1 MMKETGNTILVTGG
15 SSGIGREYAR
25 RWHDAGNTVIVAA
38 RSQDGLKETAEG
50 RENLH
55 WLELDV
61 ADETTIDAFARILLD
76 RFPELN
82 VLVNNAGIMPFE
94 DLTGERD
101 LAEVE
106 KVVAINLLGPIR
118 LTNALIEHLK
128 TRDNATIV
136 NVSSG
141 LAFVPLPKAP
151 TYSATKA
158 ALHSYTLTLR
168 KVLEGEVEVIE
179 IVPPGVQTDLTPGQ
193 STRDGYMPLDAFIDE
208 TMALLRQ
215 QPTPQ
220 EICVEQVKA
229 FRDAEAN
236 GKTAELIDMLAQR

>member
-1 MMKETGNTILVTGG
+1 MKNTGNTILVTGG
-15 SSGIGREYAR
+15 SSGIGREYAK

-38 RSQDGLKETAEG
+38 RSEDGLRETAEG

-61 ADETTIDAFARILLD
+61 ADEASIDQFAQTVRE
-76 RFPELN
+76 RFPDVN

-94 DLTGERD
+94 NISGSRD
-101 LAEVE
+101 LSDAE

-118 LTNALIEHLK
+118 LTNALIDHLK
-128 TRDNATIV
+128 SKDDAAIV

-158 ALHSYTLTLR
+158 ALHSYTMTLR
-168 KVLEGEVEVIE
+168 KVLEGKVEVIE

-193 STRDGYMPLDAFIDE
+193 ANNDQYMPLDDFIDE
-208 TMALLRQ
+208 SFGLLQ
-215 QPTPQ
+215 QTPTPR
-220 EICVEQVKA
+220 EVCVEQVKA
-229 FRDAEAN
+229 FRHAEEN
-236 GKTAELIDMLAQR
+236 GKTAELIDMLADR

>member
-1 MMKETGNTILVTGG
+1 MKETGNTILITGG

-38 RSQDGLKETAEG
+38 RSPDGLRETAEG

-61 ADETTIDAFARILLD
+61 ADEAQIGTFARTVVE

-94 DLTGERD
+94 DLSGERD
-101 LAEVE
+101 LTDAE

-118 LTNALIEHLK
+118 LTDALIAHLK
-128 TRDNATIV
+128 TREDAAIV

-158 ALHSYTLTLR
+158 ALHSYTMTLR
-168 KVLEGEVEVIE
+168 KVLEGRVEVIE
-179 IVPPGVQTDLTPGQ
+179 IVPPGVQTELTPGQ
-193 STRDGYMPLDAFIDE
+193 STRDGYMPLDDFIDE
-208 TMALLRQ
+208 SMALLRR

-220 EICVEQVKA
+220 EICVEQVRA
-229 FRDAEAN
+229 FRNAEAG

>member
-1 MMKETGNTILVTGG
+1 MKDTGNTILVTGG
-15 SSGIGREYAR
+15 SSGIGREYAQ
-25 RWHDAGNTVIVAA
+25 RWHDAGNIVIVAA
-38 RSQDGLKETAEG
+38 RSEDGLRETAEG

-61 ADETTIDAFARILLD
+61 ADEASID
-76 RFPELN
+76 RFAETACERFAELN

-94 DLTGERD
+94 DISASRD
-101 LAEVE
+101 LSDAE

-118 LTNALIEHLK
+118 LTNALIDHLK
-128 TRDNATIV
+128 TKDDAAIV

-158 ALHSYTLTLR
+158 ALHSYTMTLR

-193 STRDGYMPLDAFIDE
+193 ASNDQYMPLDDFIDE
-208 TMALLRQ
+208 SFGLLQ
-215 QPTPQ
+215 QTPMPR
-220 EICVEQVKA
+220 EVCVEQVKA
-229 FRDAEAN
+229 FRHAEEN
-236 GKTAELIDMLAQR
+236 GKTAELIDMLAKR